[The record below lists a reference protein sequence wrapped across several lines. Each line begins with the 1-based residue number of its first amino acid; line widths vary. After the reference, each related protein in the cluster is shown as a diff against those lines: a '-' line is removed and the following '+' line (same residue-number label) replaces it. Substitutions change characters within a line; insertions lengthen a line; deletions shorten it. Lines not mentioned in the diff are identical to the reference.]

1 MSCAVCYFA
10 LLSNLIPEYLLGLI
24 LLLIHLII
32 VRFGLAKIFYIADM
46 GILFE
51 NPNAKSL
58 YKKWYATNVLPIPTP
73 LQVLSSKIHIRNPHT
88 YL

>member
-1 MSCAVCYFA
+1 MVVPFRCVFC
-10 LLSNLIPEYLLGLI
+10 
-24 LLLIHLII
+24 
-32 VRFGLAKIFYIADM
+32 LAKIFYIADM

-73 LQVLSSKIHIRNPHT
+73 LQVLSSKNPYKKSPIRIYRHMFT
-88 YL
+88 CIRLKGFLI